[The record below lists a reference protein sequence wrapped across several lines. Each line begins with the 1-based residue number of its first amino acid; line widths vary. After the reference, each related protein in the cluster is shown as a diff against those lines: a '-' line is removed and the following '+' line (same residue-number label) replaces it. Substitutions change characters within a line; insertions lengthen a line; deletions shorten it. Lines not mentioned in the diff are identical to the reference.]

1 MQRSPV
7 PGWAPLL
14 FPCNT
19 RLLWTQLC
27 PVVDSVLSVVNELL
41 GAVLSKLGPNPLL
54 GPFYP
59 LPLPQRVAV
68 PGREEGTGFWGLPLP
83 PQADEA
89 ATLRSPHGGVG

>member
-1 MQRSPV
+1 M

-27 PVVDSVLSVVNELL
+27 PVVDAVLSVVNELL
-41 GAVLSKLGPNPLL
+41 GAVLSKLGPNPRL
-54 GPFYP
+54 GPFSCP
-59 LPLPQRVAV
+59 LPLQQRVAV
-68 PGREEGTGFWGLPLP
+68 PGREEGMGFWDPPLP

-89 ATLRSPHGGVG
+89 APLRSPHGGVG